1 MYIDCT
7 VYRHMKKR
15 IDCIMFIV
23 FRSLFGWFLFYIA
36 TIWISGCG
44 GSIRLTRLNALTEIE
59 EDDLPV
65 NNICSSKVSKA
76 KLL

>member
-1 MYIDCT
+1 M
-7 VYRHMKKR
+7 
-15 IDCIMFIV
+15 
-23 FRSLFGWFLFYIA
+23 FYIA

>member
-1 MYIDCT
+1 M
-7 VYRHMKKR
+7 
-15 IDCIMFIV
+15 
-23 FRSLFGWFLFYIA
+23 FYIA

-65 NNICSSKVSKA
+65 NNIRSSKVSKA
-76 KLL
+76 KLLQLVGQLLLKSSALHVCFSRLL